1 MTKSGHAPHTHPT
14 SDFTWLAPPGTREDE
29 FPNVRGRLAGLV
41 SKPLS
46 DPIYSA
52 KHRSIYLAED
62 EILGRVAIKEVRHE
76 NAMRRFW
83 FRTVRSRHA
92 LREFRVG
99 SGFAARG
106 GRAPE
111 FFGAALDCDLLALR
125 RVIVF
130 IRWLDGVETLTDYL
144 RRHSEEPP
152 DEMFDRIGESLVAAA
167 RLGLI
172 HGRHSSD
179 NILVESSG
187 EEPVFYTIDF
197 AYSRLNSGFDE
208 AGFVRDVARIAHWL
222 WHEKVCSD
230 AALERFFERVAQSA
244 WPEQRTTRSRSKQ
257 MLVELE
263 RWKRLLAKGPAGQ
276 ERRERTT

>member
-1 MTKSGHAPHTHPT
+1 M
-14 SDFTWLAPPGTREDE
+14 REDE
-29 FPNVRGRLAGLV
+29 FPAIRGRLVGLL
-41 SKPLS
+41 SKSLS

-52 KHRSIYLAED
+52 NRRSIYLAED
-62 EILGRVAIKEVRHE
+62 PILGRVAIKEMRYE
-76 NAMRRFW
+76 SAMRRLW

-106 GRAPE
+106 GRTPA
-111 FFGAALDCDLLALR
+111 FLGAALDRDLLALR

-144 RRHSEEPP
+144 GRQREEPP
-152 DEMFDRIGESLVAAA
+152 DEMFDRIGASLVAAA

-179 NILVESSG
+179 NILVDSGG
-187 EEPVFYTIDF
+187 EEPVFYAIDF

-244 WPEQRTTRSRSKQ
+244 WPDQPTSRSRSKQ

-263 RWKRLLAKGPAGQ
+263 RWKQLLAKGPVAQ
-276 ERRERTT
+276 ARRERTT